1 MWELVMRD
9 PHLKR
14 LGDWLVNEEEETQ
27 AEKWRLER
35 KFLRTP
41 WIWDLKIILVKSP
54 HYDVTVP
61 FVEVVNIKGKSHE
74 GCPFSRMESRQEK
87 EGSLCASGKK
97 EIPGMGKEVTDTGSA
112 VPFRPWEER
121 EKGGRLERIFNWKV
135 LPVVPP
141 VKEGGDDGKGGEDA
155 ETGKEKKE
163 NPDQGKVKN
172 KYNGLPKA
180 VLKVLRQKHKGSK
193 TNKMP
198 KERNEDCGKPF
209 TKEFPSEASLEW

>member
-1 MWELVMRD
+1 MLRSFKGIEFSNLFNCAMEDIRLKQHALEVKRVWELVMRD

-97 EIPGMGKEVTDTGSA
+97 EIPGMWKEVMETGSEET
-112 VPFRPWEER
+112 FKPWEKR
-121 EKGGRLERIFNWKV
+121 ENCL
-135 LPVVPP
+135 LYTS
-141 VKEGGDDGKGGEDA
+141 DA
-155 ETGKEKKE
+155 ADE
-163 NPDQGKVKN
+163 
-172 KYNGLPKA
+172 
-180 VLKVLRQKHKGSK
+180 
-193 TNKMP
+193 
-198 KERNEDCGKPF
+198 
-209 TKEFPSEASLEW
+209 

>member
-1 MWELVMRD
+1 MLRSFKGIEFSNLFNCAMEDIRLKQHALEVKRVWELVMRD

-87 EGSLCASGKK
+87 EGSLCASGKNV
-97 EIPGMGKEVTDTGSA
+97 IPGMGKEVMETGSEET
-112 VPFRPWEER
+112 FKPWEKR
-121 EKGGRLERIFNWKV
+121 ENCL
-135 LPVVPP
+135 LYTS
-141 VKEGGDDGKGGEDA
+141 DA
-155 ETGKEKKE
+155 ADE
-163 NPDQGKVKN
+163 
-172 KYNGLPKA
+172 
-180 VLKVLRQKHKGSK
+180 
-193 TNKMP
+193 
-198 KERNEDCGKPF
+198 
-209 TKEFPSEASLEW
+209 